1 MPWDYDD
8 FDLEIGREGEGYISR
23 VSVAG
28 MGDARNPLSS
38 PFTAGELEKL
48 LAGAGVVRRDVA
60 PAGEERKTIQ
70 EIGRCLFA
78 AVFGGKVGGFW
89 DASLQRARESDR
101 GLRLHLRLR
110 SPELWDWPW
119 EYLYDPDSDFLALL
133 PDVSIVRYPEI
144 PQPVRRLRVHPPL
157 RVLVAAARPR
167 KCPPLGTEREWEA
180 VKAAWESIA
189 SPGRVELELLEGAST
204 AKVRRA
210 LRRPFHIFHFIGHG
224 KLDTAHHRGVLLFEK
239 GTGEQD
245 FVTGRELIRILRRQ
259 PALRLVVLNACE
271 GARGAREDPFSG
283 VAQQLVHGQIPAVVA
298 MQFRIADDAA
308 ISFSRRFYQ
317 SLAEGMPVDAAVSE
331 GRLELA
337 TERFEVEW
345 GNPVLYMRAQDGQ
358 IFVLPSSARE
368 ASSTD
373 VERAPRAGPVRRWV
387 LAGVARRW
395 GVRAVAAALALAVGT
410 VALSVGYRSLADW
423 ISRVPETD
431 CPSPPG
437 LSMAF
442 AKIEPG
448 IFTMGTDQSGDE
460 AAHQVTI
467 TKPFCIG
474 RFEVTQGQ
482 WKKVM
487 GGLPQLKF
495 SGSDLPVGNVSW
507 HDAQAFIAVLNLLD
521 AKAHY
526 RLPTEAQ
533 WEYAAHAGTE
543 GRFSFGDDPRD
554 LVKYGNCKP
563 RGVSDGYEGLAP
575 VGSFHRNP
583 WGLYDMYGNVS
594 EWVEDWRA
602 PYPSGAAT
610 TDPTGPLTGE
620 VKVRR
625 GGSLNYTYYCDS
637 TYRSSSKPETRN
649 EAFGFR
655 LVRDPVD
662 RAPRQFGS

>member
-8 FDLEIGREGEGYISR
+8 FDLEIGREGEAYVSR
-23 VSVAG
+23 VSVLG
-28 MGDARNPLSS
+28 MGDAGNPFAS
-38 PFTAGELEKL
+38 PFSAGDLDELV
-48 LAGAGVVRRDVA
+48 AGAGVVRRDITPA
-60 PAGEERKTIQ
+60 PGERRTIQ
-70 EIGRCLFA
+70 EIGQRLFSV
-78 AVFGGKVGGFW
+78 VFGGNVGSFW
-89 DASLQRARESDR
+89 NACLRQARNAGK

-110 SPELWDWPW
+110 SPELWEWPW

-144 PQPVRRLRVHPPL
+144 PQPTRSLRVEPPL
-157 RVLVAAARPR
+157 RVLVAAAGPR
-167 KCPPLGTEREWEA
+167 RCPSLGTEQEWET
-180 VKAAWESIA
+180 VKAAWESIG

-210 LRRPFHIFHFIGHG
+210 LRRPFHILHFIGHG
-224 KLDTAHHRGVLLFEK
+224 KLDTANRRGMLLFEK
-239 GTGEQD
+239 GAGERD
-245 FVTGRELIRILRRQ
+245 SITGRELIRILKRQ

-271 GARGAREDPFSG
+271 GGRAAREDPFTG

-298 MQFRIADDAA
+298 MQFRIADEAA
-308 ISFSRRFYQ
+308 IVFSRRFYQ

-331 GRLELA
+331 ARLELA
-337 TERFEVEW
+337 AEHFETEW
-345 GNPVLYMRAQDGQ
+345 GNPVLYMRATDGQ
-358 IFVLPSSARE
+358 IFVLPSAESE
-368 ASSTD
+368 SP
-373 VERAPRAGPVRRWV
+373 PRSESLEGVGRWV
-387 LAGVARRW
+387 LG
-395 GVRAVAAALALAVGT
+395 ALAAIFVLVFGATWLIRRDWSSPAWPVP
-410 VALSVGYRSLADW
+410 LSDA
-423 ISRVPETD
+423 D

-437 LSMAF
+437 LPMAF
-442 AKIEPG
+442 VKIQPG

-460 AAHQVTI
+460 PAHQVTI

-474 RFEVTQGQ
+474 RFEVTKGQ

-487 GGLPQLKF
+487 GGLPHLKS

-507 HDAQAFIAVLNLLD
+507 HDAQAFIAVLNRLD
-521 AKAHY
+521 VEAHY

-543 GRFSFGDDPRD
+543 GRFSFGDDPGE

-575 VGSFHRNP
+575 VGSFRRNP

-602 PYPSGAAT
+602 PYPPGAV
-610 TDPTGPLTGE
+610 DPTGPLTGE

-625 GGSLNYTYYCDS
+625 GGSLSYTYYCDS
-637 TYRSSSKPETRN
+637 TYRSSSKPGTRN

-655 LVRDPVD
+655 LVREPVK
-662 RAPRQFGS
+662 